1 MNKGKLEHNSAPL
14 ISKLIQPKILFIL
27 PAVILLMVIIAFPLL
42 SALKISFQNYNIG
55 MPGNRSFAGFK
66 NYASMIKD
74 VQFWS
79 SLGVT
84 IRFALSA
91 VVLQS
96 ILGITLALCL
106 FNLQK
111 GNSSFITILLI
122 PMSISPV
129 AIGLIWRMLLHPDLG
144 IINYVLDVIG
154 IGGRAW
160 LGNHSTALNTIILV
174 DTWQWTPFMMII
186 FYSGLLSLPKE
197 PYEAAILDGANSVQI
212 FFYLTV
218 PLTVPIIITA
228 VLFRFIDAFKAY
240 DLVYILT
247 GGGPGT
253 STETLSY
260 YIYRIAFTY
269 LDLGRGT
276 ASSFIILFAM
286 AVVTAFLSRNMINRN
301 NKETTLL

>member
-1 MNKGKLEHNSAPL
+1 MNKGKLKYNSALL
-14 ISKLIQPKILFIL
+14 INKITQPKILFIL
-27 PAVILLMVIIAFPLL
+27 PAIILLMVIIAFPLI

-55 MPGNRSFAGFK
+55 MPNNRSFAGFN

-106 FNLQK
+106 INLQK
-111 GNSSFITILLI
+111 GNSLFITILLI

-144 IINYVLDVIG
+144 IINYLLDVIG

-160 LGNHSTALNTIILV
+160 LGNHATALNTIILV

-286 AVVTAFLSRNMINRN
+286 AVATAFLSRNMINRN
-301 NKETTLL
+301 NKEATLL

>member
-1 MNKGKLEHNSAPL
+1 MNKGKLKYNSALL
-14 ISKLIQPKILFIL
+14 INKITQPKILFIL
-27 PAVILLMVIIAFPLL
+27 PAIILLMVIIAFPLI

-55 MPGNRSFAGFK
+55 MPNNRSFAGFN

-106 FNLQK
+106 INLQK
-111 GNSSFITILLI
+111 GNSLFITILLI

-144 IINYVLDVIG
+144 IINYLLDVIG

-160 LGNHSTALNTIILV
+160 LGNHATALNTIILV

-286 AVVTAFLSRNMINRN
+286 AVATAFLSRNMINRN

>member
-1 MNKGKLEHNSAPL
+1 MNKGKLKHNPALL
-14 ISKLIQPKILFIL
+14 INKMTQPKILFIL
-27 PAVILLMVIIAFPLL
+27 PAIILLMVIIAFPLL

-55 MPGNRSFAGFK
+55 MPSNRSFAGFK

-96 ILGITLALCL
+96 ILGMTLALCL
-106 FNLQK
+106 LNLQK

-144 IINYVLDVIG
+144 IINYVLNVIG

-197 PYEAAILDGANSVQI
+197 PYEAAILDGANSVEI

-286 AVVTAFLSRNMINRN
+286 AVATAFLSRNMINRN